1 MIVFQSL
8 TLSRNLLVY
17 LTKNLNGLESKN
29 SLYTTI
35 KANKFSAKNTK
46 PSLRT
51 VKRVCGPTWA
61 RTRDQKIM
69 SLYDNQNKRLI
80 LSYLYI

>member
-51 VKRVCGPTWA
+51 VKRVCGDYWV
-61 RTRDQKIM
+61 RTSDP
-69 SLYDNQNKRLI
+69 
-80 LSYLYI
+80 YLVEVVL